1 MLVYQKQVRLVNVVF
16 ENSRLIFK
24 EIKMTQANQTVDSAA
39 EYKYTPWEEMSRH
52 EQLSCTF
59 WDAYKD
65 AHGFRP
71 RHVDT
76 SKMTEAQLEAEL
88 EYLAMV
94 IKREEDDRIEDE
106 IRAGQRLEETIY
118 KMMDCGCRN
127 REMAIRWLHEAYE
140 TNGDTEYLE
149 YNLGVNYGYF
159 SGKRH
164 D

>member
-24 EIKMTQANQTVDSAA
+24 EYKMTQADQTVDAA
-39 EYKYTPWEEMSRH
+39 TEYNYTPWEEMSRH
-52 EQLSCTF
+52 DQLSCTF

-94 IKREEDDRIEDE
+94 IKREEDARIEDE
-106 IRAGQRLEETIY
+106 IRASQRLEDTIA
-118 KMMDCGCRN
+118 KMMECGCRN
-127 REMAIRWLHEAYE
+127 REMAIRWLHDIYE

-159 SGKRH
+159 SGKK
-164 D
+164 

>member
-1 MLVYQKQVRLVNVVF
+1 
-16 ENSRLIFK
+16 
-24 EIKMTQANQTVDSAA
+24 
-39 EYKYTPWEEMSRH
+39 
-52 EQLSCTF
+52 
-59 WDAYKD
+59 
-65 AHGFRP
+65 
-71 RHVDT
+71 
-76 SKMTEAQLEAEL
+76 MTEAQLEAEL